1 LEELLGQ
8 KTNPI
13 GFRLG
18 ITRDWDSTWF
28 ERKGYSA
35 LLTEDEK
42 VRNYLRSRLNK
53 AGVSRLIIERKG
65 SQMTVSIHTSRPGIV
80 IGKSGKDVNQ
90 LEAELK
96 KLTKREAV
104 KIKTFEIK
112 RPELDAYLVAENI
125 ATQLEGRINFRRAM
139 KNAITSAS
147 RMGAEGIRVM
157 CAGRLGGAE
166 IARTEQYREG
176 RVPLHTLRAD
186 IDYASLAART
196 IYGLI
201 GVKVWICRGEV
212 YGPLPR

>member
-1 LEELLGQ
+1 MGQ

-35 LLTEDEK
+35 LLSEDER
-42 VRNYLRSRLNK
+42 VRNYLRNRLEK
-53 AGVSRLIIERKG
+53 AGVSRLAIERKG
-65 SQMTVSIHTSRPGIV
+65 SQVTVAIHTSRPGIV

-96 KLTKREAV
+96 KLTGRDAV

-125 ATQLEGRINFRRAM
+125 ANQLVGRINFRRAM

-157 CAGRLGGAE
+157 CSGRLGGAE

-186 IDYASLAART
+186 IDYASVAART